1 MPLSCERKVCD
12 CYIAFS
18 NLNNHPLHRIMGEGA
33 FWRIPDKPLITTV
46 FFDVDGTLTDS
57 QGKVPESYANA
68 LRYMA
73 QSVSLYLATSLSME
87 QAKKK
92 LGKALFDLFRG
103 GVFADGGLLSY
114 SGQIRC
120 LPVKV
125 PARLSRH
132 IDLQPE
138 PRIFCVVPRWVKR
151 EARSTAQDV
160 KPRPAR

>member
-1 MPLSCERKVCD
+1 MYACPRSRVKIGNFYQGDGAVVPLSCKRKVCD

-92 LGKALFDLFRG
+92 LGKALLI
-103 GVFADGGLLSY
+103 Y
-114 SGQIRC
+114 SGEECLQMEVYYLIRG
-120 LPVKV
+120 
-125 PARLSRH
+125 RLSVCR
-132 IDLQPE
+132 
-138 PRIFCVVPRWVKR
+138 
-151 EARSTAQDV
+151 
-160 KPRPAR
+160 

>member
-1 MPLSCERKVCD
+1 MYACPRSRVKIGNFYQGDGAVVPLSCKRKVCD

-46 FFDVDGTLTDS
+46 FFDVDGTLADS

-87 QAKKK
+87 QAKKSWER
-92 LGKALFDLFRG
+92 LF
-103 GVFADGGLLSY
+103 SIY
-114 SGQIRC
+114 SGEECLQMEVYYLIRG
-120 LPVKV
+120 
-125 PARLSRH
+125 RLSVCR
-132 IDLQPE
+132 
-138 PRIFCVVPRWVKR
+138 
-151 EARSTAQDV
+151 
-160 KPRPAR
+160 

>member
-1 MPLSCERKVCD
+1 MELFCRYLARGKVCD

-57 QGKVPESYANA
+57 QGKVSESYANA

-92 LGKALFDLFRG
+92 LGKALFLFIQGRSFLQMEG
-103 GVFADGGLLSY
+103 YYL
-114 SGQIRC
+114 IR
-120 LPVKV
+120 
-125 PARLSRH
+125 
-132 IDLQPE
+132 
-138 PRIFCVVPRWVKR
+138 
-151 EARSTAQDV
+151 ARSGV
-160 KPRPAR
+160 CR